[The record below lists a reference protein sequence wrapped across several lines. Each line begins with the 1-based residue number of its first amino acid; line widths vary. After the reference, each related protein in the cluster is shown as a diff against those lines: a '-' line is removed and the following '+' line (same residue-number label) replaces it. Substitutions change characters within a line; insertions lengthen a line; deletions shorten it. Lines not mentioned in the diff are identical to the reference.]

1 MIAKILLILNIFWFS
16 FAYSS
21 DDICKKW
28 FDKARLKPGPSCQ
41 MKCVSTSVG
50 MDSFYCTDLCADL
63 CGVSVKTQ
71 ILQNLAYYPGLTK
84 KERVLIGEEP
94 KTALKVFLA
103 KQKAESATMK
113 RLKRNHENDESDAFR
128 HFVWAGLL
136 RWDVGLEK
144 ARLFTEAHE
153 MLTSNPSLDD
163 TAMDLSNNRAG
174 MLAAEELEKLGKKT
188 QNNLEERALQE
199 LKEGRLIVKEK
210 KGLPK

>member
-1 MIAKILLILNIFWFS
+1 M
-16 FAYSS
+16 
-21 DDICKKW
+21 
-28 FDKARLKPGPSCQ
+28 
-41 MKCVSTSVG
+41 
-50 MDSFYCTDLCADL
+50 
-63 CGVSVKTQ
+63 
-71 ILQNLAYYPGLTK
+71 
-84 KERVLIGEEP
+84 
-94 KTALKVFLA
+94 
-103 KQKAESATMK
+103 
-113 RLKRNHENDESDAFR
+113 
-128 HFVWAGLL
+128 WAGLL